1 MRVNDFALPV
11 IHERR
16 RFTDMMDEEI
26 DDEATQGPV
35 LPDHRMSI
43 SYNAATGV
51 SILKL
56 DPAHRYDCGVYKAVA
71 RNLCYSLVQKEASAN
86 DWTNL

>member
-1 MRVNDFALPV
+1 
-11 IHERR
+11 
-16 RFTDMMDEEI
+16 MMDEEI

-51 SILKL
+51 SVLKL
-56 DPAHRYDCGVYKAVA
+56 DPAH
-71 RNLCYSLVQKEASAN
+71 L
-86 DWTNL
+86 